1 MFCMDSLT
9 LSWRKWTWKSP
20 TSLCVIKKS
29 CTNKGNVS
37 LKHHFLKT
45 LMQEFL
51 SAVEPQMPRW
61 HQNQRRCKHF
71 HLHGRLRGW
80 GLHICDRSIG
90 PNALGRF
97 NQSPRS
103 TVVDGEEWPDPRR
116 SPVSHSWF
124 LTSCRSSRTPVCS
137 EGQRKNMSHMSA
149 PLTPSQPARQP
160 DNPAQWALPHH
171 RRPSIIDE
179 VKCDEVLLWAHK
191 EHTPFQAA
199 MWPNNVF
206 IFQKDTFL
214 ISNIVLV
221 WCCGA
226 IICIRHSET
235 LLVWPSMYDKC
246 LPVMWIWTT
255 VCLTNTKNVGHLNT
269 HT

>member
-116 SPVSHSWF
+116 SPVSQPQLVPDLLSLVTDPRLQWRAAEKHEPHVS
-124 LTSCRSSRTPVCS
+124 TSHTQP
-137 EGQRKNMSHMSA
+137 A
-149 PLTPSQPARQP
+149 SQPGSQTTRHNEPYLTTEDHQ
-160 DNPAQWALPHH
+160 
-171 RRPSIIDE
+171 
-179 VKCDEVLLWAHK
+179 LLTRWNVMRFCC
-191 EHTPFQAA
+191 EHTKNTCLFRLPCG
-199 MWPNNVF
+199 
-206 IFQKDTFL
+206 L
-214 ISNIVLV
+214 ITSLFSKKT
-221 WCCGA
+221 
-226 IICIRHSET
+226 RF
-235 LLVWPSMYDKC
+235 
-246 LPVMWIWTT
+246 
-255 VCLTNTKNVGHLNT
+255 
-269 HT
+269 

>member
-9 LSWRKWTWKSP
+9 LSWRKWTWKSL

-149 PLTPSQPARQP
+149 PLTPSQPASQAARQP
-160 DNPAQWALPHH
+160 GTMSLTSPPKTINYW
-171 RRPSIIDE
+171 RGE
-179 VKCDEVLLWAHK
+179 
-191 EHTPFQAA
+191 
-199 MWPNNVF
+199 MWWGSAVST
-206 IFQKDTFL
+206 Q
-214 ISNIVLV
+214 
-221 WCCGA
+221 
-226 IICIRHSET
+226 R
-235 LLVWPSMYDKC
+235 
-246 LPVMWIWTT
+246 
-255 VCLTNTKNVGHLNT
+255 T
-269 HT
+269 HAFSGCHVA